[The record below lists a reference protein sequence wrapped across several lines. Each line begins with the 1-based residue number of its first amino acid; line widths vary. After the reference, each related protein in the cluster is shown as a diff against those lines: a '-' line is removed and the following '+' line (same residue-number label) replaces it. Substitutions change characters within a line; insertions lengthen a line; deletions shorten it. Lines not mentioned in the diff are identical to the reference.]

1 MKTRTE
7 EFVIFAVIFLCVIG
21 EGLVDKF
28 VG

>member
-7 EFVIFAVIFLCVIG
+7 EAVVYAIIFLCVIG
-21 EGLVDKF
+21 EGIIDKF